1 MATKVRIATFNVENL
16 FARYNFKKNFDPV
29 GGDGFSV
36 NDLAFN
42 LYDDDSKKITAK
54 TIKEAKADVV
64 CLQEVE
70 NMEVL
75 ERFVSRYLGG
85 QDYKH
90 RMLIDS
96 HDPRRIDVAV
106 ISKLPIVHT
115 TTYRQERNKANTW
128 WLFSRDCL
136 EVTVKKNN
144 KTLTLY
150 NNHFKSMMG
159 GRDKTKKRRE
169 EQVKRVAKIITDTWS
184 GNNYKGNFAVLGD
197 FNDYVDNNNSLGAL
211 TNHAGLVNTMN
222 RISSA
227 SRWTHYWAGG
237 NQYKQIDFILLG
249 RELANKNSNKP
260 VIVRKGLPFRAEKY
274 KGVRFDDVGESE
286 PKASDHCAVYIDIDL
301 V

>member
-16 FARYNFKKNFDPV
+16 FARYNFIKNFDPV

-115 TTYRQERNKANTW
+115 TTYRNAIKP
-128 WLFSRDCL
+128 
-136 EVTVKKNN
+136 
-144 KTLTLY
+144 TL
-150 NNHFKSMMG
+150 G
-159 GRDKTKKRRE
+159 G
-169 EQVKRVAKIITDTWS
+169 
-184 GNNYKGNFAVLGD
+184 
-197 FNDYVDNNNSLGAL
+197 
-211 TNHAGLVNTMN
+211 
-222 RISSA
+222 SSA
-227 SRWTHYWAGG
+227 GIAW
-237 NQYKQIDFILLG
+237 K
-249 RELANKNSNKP
+249 
-260 VIVRKGLPFRAEKY
+260 
-274 KGVRFDDVGESE
+274 
-286 PKASDHCAVYIDIDL
+286 
-301 V
+301 